1 MKKTIFSLLLFAVC
15 GFKSAQAQF
24 SRPIS
29 IGVGAG
35 PTINLTDL
43 ANVETNLAGHIDVD
57 GLITP
62 FISAGIHAE
71 KGALGGNGY
80 ASTFKNDY
88 YAFNA
93 NAKVRIGQFMNLPDN
108 YSYYNLQS
116 NPFHKI
122 LANIYLGAGAGVVK
136 NNIKNN
142 IDPNYANAVVG
153 QGGEISQ
160 DLDGFQFVVP
170 INVGVDFP
178 MGRGLYGPQWA
189 INLNY
194 QHTITT
200 KDNLDGVINSKQDHY
215 SYISIGVKYALFQ
228 RK

>member
-24 SRPIS
+24 SRPLSVGI
-29 IGVGAG
+29 GAG

-71 KGALGGNGY
+71 KGALSGNGY

-116 NPFHKI
+116 DPFHKI
-122 LANIYLGAGAGVVK
+122 LANIYLGAGAGVIK
-136 NNIKNN
+136 NNIKNS
-142 IDPNYANAVVG
+142 IAPNYESAVVA

-170 INVGVDFP
+170 VNLGVDFP
-178 MGRGLYGPQWA
+178 IGRGLYGPQWA

-215 SYISIGVKYALFQ
+215 RYTPLGVKYALFQ

>member
-24 SRPIS
+24 SRPLSVGI
-29 IGVGAG
+29 GAG

-71 KGALGGNGY
+71 KGALSGNGY

-88 YAFNA
+88 YDFNA

-116 NPFHKI
+116 DPFHKI
-122 LANIYLGAGAGVVK
+122 LANIYLGAGAGVIK
-136 NNIKNN
+136 NNIKNS
-142 IDPNYANAVVG
+142 IAPNYESAVVA

-170 INVGVDFP
+170 VNLGVDFP
-178 MGRGLYGPQWA
+178 IGRGLYGPQWA

-215 SYISIGVKYALFQ
+215 SYISLGVKYALFQ